1 VAEDVAASPAP
12 APPAAERPAPSR
24 AERAHATAYYTR
36 FSFAYALLGMV
47 AAAALT
53 ALVVVLVRPGAA
65 KGPAWSEF
73 KPTGSALEIER
84 QIATRVSGEYKA
96 STAQRLVSVFPGGG
110 LETTRFVQT
119 GSGQTGVQVPISLI
133 AVKFDVST
141 GKHDEGDYKF
151 FQPGSTVSY
160 EMCGFGD
167 TQQNCGVASQT
178 GRNPEALFHREALEL
193 ALYTL
198 KYVPDARAVI
208 TYLPP
213 PGNPQVPARAVLVA
227 RNDVQAN
234 LRLPLA
240 RTLKPQNVLL
250 GTGVP
255 NANHVAELTA
265 SRVYTSDYQ
274 TLPADGSAAL
284 VLTPATG
291 R

>member
-1 VAEDVAASPAP
+1 VAEDVAASGAP
-12 APPAAERPAPSR
+12 SAAEQPAPSR

-36 FSFAYALLGMV
+36 FSFAYALLGML
-47 AAAALT
+47 AAAAVT

-65 KGPAWSEF
+65 RGPAWSAF

-84 QIATRVSGEYKA
+84 QIATRVSGEYEA
-96 STAQRLVSVFPGGG
+96 STTERLVSVFPGNG
-110 LETTRFVQT
+110 LQTTRFVQT

-151 FQPGSTVSY
+151 FQPGSTVTY
-160 EMCGFGD
+160 EMCGFGA
-167 TQQNCGVASQT
+167 TQQNCSVAPQT
-178 GRNPEALFHREALEL
+178 GRNPTALFHREALEL

-198 KYVPDARAVI
+198 KYIPGTSAVI

-213 PGNPQVPARAVLVA
+213 PGNPQVAARAVLLA
-227 RNDVQAN
+227 RKDVEPN
-234 LRLPLA
+234 LRLPLT
-240 RTLKPQNVLL
+240 RTLKPQQVLL
-250 GTGVP
+250 GVGVP

-284 VLTPATG
+284 VLTPAIG